1 MDRLLYPD
9 GLGNFKLP
17 RTRADDNS
25 YNAALGRSRLLSFD
39 HHSRIEEIL
48 MPFHSFREGK

>member
-17 RTRADDNS
+17 RTRADDS
-25 YNAALGRSRLLSFD
+25 YNAALGRSRLLSFE
-39 HHSRIEEIL
+39 HHSQVEEIL